1 MKTVQI
7 TNIDNEVVEI
17 TRNDFKKF
25 LDVVKFDNNIEKC
38 EIFFE
43 KSGWVYL
50 QNQLEE
56 IEGRNIDDIIENDDL
71 DGVLENFFEGH
82 LFANYFSLGIED

>member
-7 TNIDNEVVEI
+7 TNIANEVVEL
-17 TRNDFKKF
+17 THNDFKIF
-25 LDVVKFDNNIEKC
+25 VDVVKFDDNLSKC

-56 IEGRNIDDIIENDDL
+56 VEGRSIEDIIESDDL

-82 LFANYFSLGIED
+82 MFTNYFSLGIED